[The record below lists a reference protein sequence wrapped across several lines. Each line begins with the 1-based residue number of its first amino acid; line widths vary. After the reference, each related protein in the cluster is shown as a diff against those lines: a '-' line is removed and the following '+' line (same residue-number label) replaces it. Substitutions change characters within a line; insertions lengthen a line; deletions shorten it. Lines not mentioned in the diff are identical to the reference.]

1 MSQPFDLSQFPDLP
15 SQVMKAFAAQSAA
28 LDAARFEAS
37 VERAAR
43 LHEQAVGVE
52 KDAFITELTALVE
65 KLEGQ
70 VGQYRHAKFGPK
82 SEKLDP
88 AQLELALEDLEAAI
102 AETQEQIAAVE
113 EKIAA
118 SETDPEKKA
127 PRKKRKARAL
137 PEHLTRVERVI
148 EPDSIVCPCGCGDM
162 VRIGEDR
169 VDRLDYIPARY
180 QVIVTI
186 RPKYAC
192 PKGRTGVVQAK
203 APAHLLESSWPTEA
217 LLAQIAVSKY
227 SEHMPLNRQAV
238 VMARL
243 GVPID
248 RSVLADWMGRTGAL
262 IAPVVD
268 HMAVALKQGST
279 RLYVDETTAPVLDP
293 GRGKTKTG
301 YLWAVLRDDRGW
313 GGTAPPGVVFHYRPG
328 RKGEYADEIL
338 ADFNGTIQVDAYG
351 AYTHL
356 ATPKRTGGDPL
367 RLAFCWAHGRRKLI
381 KAKPKKGS
389 PIVDEALVRIAA
401 LYKVEDAIRGSA
413 PDHRRAVRQQ
423 VSRPLV
429 DQFFAWLAAQAA
441 RVSRKSELGEAMA
454 YMLRRE
460 EGFRLFLEDGR
471 VDIDSNLV
479 ENAIRSPAMNRRN
492 ALFAGHDE
500 GGRSWAR
507 FASLIGSCKMNGVEP
522 HAYLRDLFTKLAH
535 GHLDKDIDTLMPWAC
550 AAATIPSKSAHP
562 GVPSE
567 LIPSAHEGKE
577 RQPRAPKPA
586 RKRNPNG
593 ARTAL
598 TVYPCASSVLYG
610 SGMAKA
616 ASPRKN
622 RIR

>member
-1 MSQPFDLSQFPDLP
+1 MSQSFDLSLFPDLP
-15 SQVMKAFAAQSAA
+15 PEVVKAFEAAQ
-28 LDAARFEAS
+28 FELS

-43 LHEQAVGVE
+43 QHEQAVGAE
-52 KDAFITELTALVE
+52 KDTFITELKALIE

-70 VGQYRHAKFGPK
+70 VQDYRRTKFGPK

-88 AQLELALEDLEAAI
+88 AQLELALEDLETAI

-113 EKIAA
+113 EKKAA
-118 SETDPEKKA
+118 STTDPEKKA
-127 PRKKRKARAL
+127 PRRKRKARAL
-137 PEHLTRVERVI
+137 PENLPRVERVI
-148 EPDSIVCPCGCGDM
+148 EPDSILCPCGCGDM
-162 VRIGEDR
+162 VRIGEDKTE
-169 VDRLDYIPARY
+169 RLDYIPASY

-192 PKGRTGVVQAK
+192 PKARAGVVQAK

-217 LLAQIAVSKY
+217 LLAQIAVSKH

-238 VMARL
+238 VMARH

-268 HMAVALKQGST
+268 HMAMALKQGST

-313 GGTAPPGVVFHYRPG
+313 GGPAPPGVVFHYRPG

-338 ADFNGTIQVDAYG
+338 SGFDGTIQVDAYG
-351 AYTHL
+351 GYTHL
-356 ATPKRTGGDPL
+356 ATLKRTGGKPL
-367 RLAFCWAHGRRKLI
+367 QLAFCWAHGRRKLI

-401 LYKVEDAIRGSA
+401 LYKVEDSIRGSA
-413 PDHRRAVRQQ
+413 PDQRQAARQ
-423 VSRPLV
+423 ELSRPLV

-441 RVSRKSELGEAMA
+441 RISRKSDLGVALA
-454 YMLRRE
+454 YMLRRQD
-460 EGFRLFLEDGR
+460 GFRLFLEDGH
-471 VDIDSNLV
+471 VDMDSNLV

-500 GGRSWAR
+500 GARSWAR
-507 FASLIGSCKMNGVEP
+507 FASLIGTCKMNGVEP
-522 HAYLRDLFTKLAH
+522 YAYLRDLFTRLAG
-535 GHLDKDIDTLMPWAC
+535 GHLDKDINALMPWAY
-550 AAATIPSKSAHP
+550 AAAPT
-562 GVPSE
+562 
-567 LIPSAHEGKE
+567 
-577 RQPRAPKPA
+577 
-586 RKRNPNG
+586 
-593 ARTAL
+593 
-598 TVYPCASSVLYG
+598 SSQ
-610 SGMAKA
+610 
-616 ASPRKN
+616 
-622 RIR
+622 

>member
-15 SQVMKAFAAQSAA
+15 PEVMKAFAAQSAA
-28 LDAARFEAS
+28 LEAARFEAS

-43 LHEQAVGVE
+43 QHEQAVVAE
-52 KDAFITELTALVE
+52 KDAFITELKELIA

-88 AQLELALEDLEAAI
+88 AQLELALEDLETAI
-102 AETQEQIAAVE
+102 AETQAQIAAVE

-118 SETDPEKKA
+118 SAADPDKA
-127 PRKKRKARAL
+127 APPRAPRKARAL
-137 PEHLTRVERVI
+137 PEHLPRIERVI
-148 EPDSIVCPCGCGDM
+148 EPDSITCPCGCGDM

-169 VDRLDYIPARY
+169 VERLDYIPARY
-180 QVIVTI
+180 HVIVSV

-192 PKGRTGVVQAK
+192 PKGRAGVVQAK
-203 APAHLLESSWPTEA
+203 APAHLLEGSWPTEA
-217 LLAQIAVSKY
+217 LLAQIAVSKH

-268 HMAVALKQGST
+268 HMAMTLKQGST

-313 GGTAPPGVVFHYRPG
+313 NGTAPPGVVFHYRPG

-338 ADFNGTIQVDAYG
+338 TGFNGTIQVDAYG

-356 ATPKRTGGDPL
+356 ATPKRMGGDPL

-389 PIVDEALVRIAA
+389 PIVDEALLRIAA
-401 LYKVEDAIRGSA
+401 LYKVEDAIRGTD
-413 PDHRRAVRQQ
+413 PGRRRAMRQEL
-423 VSRPLV
+423 SRPLV

-441 RVSRKSELGEAMA
+441 RVSRKSDLGGAMA
-454 YMLRRE
+454 YMLRRQD
-460 EGFRLFLEDGR
+460 GFGLFLDDGHI
-471 VDIDSNLV
+471 DIDSNLV

-500 GGRSWAR
+500 GGRNWAR
-507 FASLIGSCKMNGVEP
+507 FASLIATCKMNSVEP
-522 HAYLRDLFTKLAH
+522 YAYLHDLFIKLAN
-535 GHLDKDIDTLMPWAC
+535 GHLAKDIDALMPWAY
-550 AAATIPSKSAHP
+550 APTAIT
-562 GVPSE
+562 SE
-567 LIPSAHEGKE
+567 
-577 RQPRAPKPA
+577 
-586 RKRNPNG
+586 
-593 ARTAL
+593 
-598 TVYPCASSVLYG
+598 
-610 SGMAKA
+610 
-616 ASPRKN
+616 
-622 RIR
+622 

>member
-1 MSQPFDLSQFPDLP
+1 MSQPFDLSLFPDLP
-15 SQVMKAFAAQSAA
+15 PEVVKAFEAAQ
-28 LDAARFEAS
+28 FELS

-43 LHEQAVGVE
+43 QHEQAVGAE
-52 KDAFITELTALVE
+52 KDAFITELKALIE
-65 KLEGQ
+65 KLEDQ

-113 EKIAA
+113 TKIAA
-118 SETDPEKKA
+118 SAADPGKAA
-127 PRKKRKARAL
+127 PRAPRAPRKARAL
-137 PEHLTRVERVI
+137 PEHLPRIERVI

-162 VRIGEDR
+162 VRIGEDEAE
-169 VDRLDYIPARY
+169 RLDYIPARY
-180 QVIVTI
+180 QVIVPI

-203 APAHLLESSWPTEA
+203 APAHLLEGSWPTEA
-217 LLAQIAVSKY
+217 LLAQIAVSKH

-238 VMARL
+238 VMARH

-268 HMAVALKQGST
+268 RMALLLKQGST

-313 GGTAPPGVVFHYRPG
+313 NGAAPPGVVFHYRPG
-328 RKGEYADEIL
+328 RKGEYAAEIL
-338 ADFNGTIQVDAYG
+338 DGFNGTIQVDAYG

-389 PIVDEALVRIAA
+389 PVVDEALVRIAA
-401 LYKVEDAIRGSA
+401 LYKIEDAIRGSD
-413 PDHRRAVRQQ
+413 PDHRRAVRQEL
-423 VSRPLV
+423 SRPLV
-429 DQFFAWLAAQAA
+429 DAFFAWLTAQAA
-441 RVSRKSELGEAMA
+441 RVSRKSDLGEAMA
-454 YMLRRE
+454 YMLRRQD
-460 EGFRLFLEDGR
+460 GFRLFLDDGR

-507 FASLIGSCKMNGVEP
+507 YVSLIGSCKMNGVEP
-522 HAYLRDLFTKLAH
+522 YAYLRDLFTRLAS
-535 GHLDKDIDTLMPWAC
+535 GHLDKDIDALMPWAC
-550 AAATIPSKSAHP
+550 AAASHP
-562 GVPSE
+562 
-567 LIPSAHEGKE
+567 
-577 RQPRAPKPA
+577 
-586 RKRNPNG
+586 
-593 ARTAL
+593 L
-598 TVYPCASSVLYG
+598 TMSSSG
-610 SGMAKA
+610 S
-616 ASPRKN
+616 PQ
-622 RIR
+622 

>member
-15 SQVMKAFAAQSAA
+15 PEVVKAFEAAQ
-28 LDAARFEAS
+28 FELL

-43 LHEQAVGVE
+43 QHEQAVVAE
-52 KDAFITELTALVE
+52 KDAFITELKELIA

-88 AQLELALEDLEAAI
+88 AQLELALEDLETAI
-102 AETQEQIAAVE
+102 AETQAQIAAVE

-118 SETDPEKKA
+118 SAADPDKAA
-127 PRKKRKARAL
+127 PRAPRKARAL
-137 PEHLTRVERVI
+137 PEHLPRIERVI
-148 EPDSIVCPCGCGDM
+148 EPDSITCPCGCGDM

-169 VDRLDYIPARY
+169 VERLDYIPARY
-180 QVIVTI
+180 QVIVSV

-192 PKGRTGVVQAK
+192 PKGRAGVVQAK
-203 APAHLLESSWPTEA
+203 APAHLLEGSWPTEA
-217 LLAQIAVSKY
+217 LLAQIAVSKH

-268 HMAVALKQGST
+268 HMAMTLKQGST

-313 GGTAPPGVVFHYRPG
+313 NGPAPPGVVFHYRPG

-338 ADFNGTIQVDAYG
+338 TGFDGTIQVDAYG
-351 AYTHL
+351 GYSHL
-356 ATPKRTGGDPL
+356 SKPVRKGGKPL
-367 RLAFCWAHGRRKLI
+367 QLAFCWAHGRRKLI
-381 KAKPKKGS
+381 AARPKKGS
-389 PIVDEALVRIAA
+389 PIVDEALLRVAA
-401 LYKVEDAIRGSA
+401 LYKVEDAIRGTN
-413 PDHRRAVRQQ
+413 PGRRRAMRQEL
-423 VSRPLV
+423 SRPLV

-441 RVSRKSELGEAMA
+441 RVSRKSDLGGAMA
-454 YMLRRE
+454 YMLRRQD
-460 EGFRLFLEDGR
+460 GFRLFLDDGHI
-471 VDIDSNLV
+471 DIDSNLV

-500 GGRSWAR
+500 GGRNWAR
-507 FASLIGSCKMNGVEP
+507 FASLIATCKMNSVEP
-522 HAYLRDLFTKLAH
+522 YAYLHDLFIKLAN
-535 GHLDKDIDTLMPWAC
+535 GHLDKDIDTLMPWAY
-550 AAATIPSKSAHP
+550 AQTAIT
-562 GVPSE
+562 SE
-567 LIPSAHEGKE
+567 
-577 RQPRAPKPA
+577 
-586 RKRNPNG
+586 
-593 ARTAL
+593 
-598 TVYPCASSVLYG
+598 
-610 SGMAKA
+610 
-616 ASPRKN
+616 
-622 RIR
+622 